1 MFFSRSWQRLL
12 PTAQSDPQSFGRWQA
27 SLASSLASLRQL
39 AGVTE
44 KEFLQVGEQMQG
56 IHRRTVEITKE
67 AAGLVEVASGA
78 RMQTLIGR
86 LRQMI
91 GDIEA
96 YLSRAHARGEES
108 CSTLGG
114 VQTLLDQVARPLAG
128 FQDMNMTLHMLGV
141 SIKIES
147 ARLGTM
153 GNEFVNLAL
162 DVEKL
167 SRQVDDKSE
176 AILGHRQSLLAMIA
190 ENLAALQSAGTAHDS
205 EVMGIVENSSA
216 SLRQL
221 EAANDRFTA
230 LGARVVDI
238 STEVAA
244 NIGEVVASLQ
254 FNDINRQQVEHVLE
268 ALEPLSASLAKVSED
283 EEGRRAVIVEVGN
296 VCELQEAQLHFAS
309 KELHTAVTAIIDNL
323 RQVGDKQTALG
334 EETRAVSGNLEGSD
348 SSFIDDISRGM
359 GSITKV
365 LTSCVSTDHDMSE
378 TMKGVATTVGEI
390 TSFVQAIDDIGFE
403 IVLLALNA
411 QIKAAH
417 AGERGLG
424 LGVLAEA
431 IRQLSDEAVLRTN
444 TVTLTLNEIHKA
456 TEHLALGS
464 SDDEAELCA
473 RLMTTEGE
481 LSDILT
487 LLTEMDGELLALVA
501 KVGGMVAD
509 LGHEVE
515 RVTAG
520 IDVHERAQA
529 MADEVLATLA
539 QMVSESRQLFPAS
552 TDFQEHLRLMEE
564 RYTMESERR
573 IHEAIAQR
581 HSGEAAVA
589 ALPLAGSGEGGSDSE
604 FGDNVDLF

>member
-1 MFFSRSWQRLL
+1 MFISRLWLRSFST
-12 PTAQSDPQSFGRWQA
+12 PTPSVQLFDRWQA
-27 SLASSLASLRQL
+27 NLASSLVSLRQL

-44 KEFLQVGEQMQG
+44 KEFLQIGEQMQS
-56 IHRRTVEITKE
+56 IYDRTAEITKT

-96 YLSRAHARGEES
+96 YLSTAHARGEEG
-108 CSTLGG
+108 CSTLLR
-114 VQTLLDQVARPLAG
+114 VQSLLDQVAKPIAG

-147 ARLGTM
+147 ARLGSM
-153 GNEFVNLAL
+153 GSEFVNLAL

-167 SRQVDDKSE
+167 SCQVDERSE
-176 AILGHRQSLLAMIA
+176 AILGHRQSLLSMID
-190 ENLAALQSAGTAHDS
+190 ESLSSMQSAETAHDS
-205 EVMGIVENSSA
+205 EVMGIVDNSA
-216 SLRQL
+216 SSLGQL
-221 EAANDRFTA
+221 EAVNDRFTR

-238 STEVAA
+238 STEVASC
-244 NIGEVVASLQ
+244 IGEVVASLQ
-254 FNDINRQQVEHVLE
+254 FHDINRQQVEHVL
-268 ALEPLSASLAKVSED
+268 AGLEPLSASLAKAGGD
-283 EEGRRAVIVEVGN
+283 EEACRALIVEVGN
-296 VCELQEAQLHFAS
+296 VCELQEAQLHFAA
-309 KELHTAVTAIIDNL
+309 KELHSAVIAIIDNL

-334 EETRAVSGNLEGSD
+334 EETVVASGNLEGSD
-348 SSFIDDISRGM
+348 HSFIDDISRGM
-359 GSITKV
+359 GSITNV
-365 LTSCVSTDHDMSE
+365 LTSCVSTDHDISE
-378 TMKGVATTVGEI
+378 TMKRVAATVGEI

-431 IRQLSDEAVLRTN
+431 IRQLSDEAVQRTN
-444 TVTLTLNEIHKA
+444 TVTVTLTEVHNA
-456 TEHLALGS
+456 TEHLSLGS

-473 RLMTTEGE
+473 RLMAMEGE
-481 LSDILT
+481 LSDILSM
-487 LLTEMDGELLALVA
+487 LTEMNGELVALVA
-501 KVGGMVAD
+501 KVQSMIND
-509 LGHEVE
+509 LGDEVA

-529 MADEVLATLA
+529 MVDAVLASLS
-539 QMVSESRQLFPAS
+539 QMVSESRQLAPAS
-552 TDFQEHLRLMEE
+552 ADFQDQLRLMEE
-564 RYTMESERR
+564 KYTMESERR

-581 HSGEAAVA
+581 QGGQSVVA
-589 ALPLAGSGEGGSDSE
+589 ALPVEGSDVGGGDSE

>member
-1 MFFSRSWQRLL
+1 MFLSRSWLR
-12 PTAQSDPQSFGRWQA
+12 SFSTPNPSAPSFERWQA
-27 SLASSLASLRQL
+27 NLASSLANLRQL

-44 KEFLQVGEQMQG
+44 KEFLQIGEQMQS
-56 IHRRTVEITKE
+56 IYERTTEITKA

-96 YLSRAHARGEES
+96 YLSSAHARGEES
-108 CSTLGG
+108 CSTLAR
-114 VQTLLDQVARPLAG
+114 VQGLLDQVARPIAG

-147 ARLGTM
+147 ARLGSM
-153 GNEFVNLAL
+153 GAEFVNLAL

-167 SRQVDDKSE
+167 SCQVDERSE
-176 AILGHRQSLLAMIA
+176 AILGHRQSLLLMID
-190 ENLAALQSAGTAHDS
+190 ESLASMQSAETAHDS
-205 EVMGIVENSSA
+205 EVMGVVENSAS

-221 EAANDRFTA
+221 EAANDRFTR

-238 STEVAA
+238 STEVASC
-244 NIGEVVASLQ
+244 IGEVVASLQ
-254 FNDINRQQVEHVLE
+254 FHDINRQQVEHVL
-268 ALEPLSASLAKVSED
+268 AGLEPLSASLAEVGAD
-283 EEGRRAVIVEVGN
+283 EEGRRALIVELGN

-309 KELHTAVTAIIDNL
+309 KELHTAVSAIIDNL

-334 EETRAVSGNLEGSD
+334 EETVIASGNLEGSD
-348 SSFIDDISRGM
+348 NSFIDDISRGM
-359 GSITKV
+359 GSITTV
-365 LTSCVSTDHDMSE
+365 LTSCVSTDRDMSK
-378 TMKGVATTVGEI
+378 TMKRVATTVCEI

-431 IRQLSDEAVLRTN
+431 IRQLSDEAVQRTN
-444 TVTLTLNEIHKA
+444 TVTVTLTEIHDV

-464 SDDEAELCA
+464 TDDEAELCA
-473 RLMTTEGE
+473 RLMAMEGE
-481 LSDILT
+481 LSEILT
-487 LLTEMDGELLALVA
+487 MLTEMNGELMALVV
-501 KVGGMVAD
+501 KVRGMISD
-509 LGHEVE
+509 LGDEVA

-529 MADEVLATLA
+529 MADEVLVSLA
-539 QMVSESRQLFPAS
+539 QMVSESRQLVPAS
-552 TDFQEHLRLMEE
+552 ADFQDQLRLMEE
-564 RYTMESERR
+564 MYTMESERR
-573 IHEAIAQR
+573 IHETIAQR
-581 HSGEAAVA
+581 HGGQSPVA
-589 ALPLAGSGEGGSDSE
+589 ALPLEGSGASAGDSE